1 MNEKLTKYTQI
12 VWQELRPQTFMLFAL
27 YVCIGF
33 ATTWLGQPESNFF
46 VKTQLTDSGWA
57 LLVALLMLASWYI
70 MAVTINDIA
79 DFDVDAVNLP
89 QAKDRPLQNGSASK
103 HQLRVVAGCSALG
116 VLIGGL
122 ILGIPVAAFGVFVV
136 VLAWVYSMPPIR
148 ISYRGILAPLLLPI
162 GYIIFPMM
170 IAPLHGGVGL
180 STGYML
186 LVAGLYLVFTSRVML
201 KDYRDVK
208 GDAKYGK
215 RTFLLRAGHGATTV
229 TSATLALIGTVV
241 VAVAIYLLTSRIEA
255 AIEIALLGV
264 LTIPYYQK
272 VYATRSWPHIKVV
285 LPRLGRLLSL
295 QAIVLFS
302 AVLYASQSVPLVAY
316 IALLLLVVYG
326 GYMVMSRG
334 ESSAK
339 N

>member
-1 MNEKLTKYTQI
+1 MNEKLTKYAQI

-33 ATTWLGQPESNFF
+33 AATWLGQPESNFF

-103 HQLRVVAGCSALG
+103 HQLRVVASCSALG

-122 ILGIPVAAFGVFVV
+122 ILGLPVVTLGVFVV

-148 ISYRGILAPLLLPI
+148 ISYRGILAPFLLPI

-170 IAPLHGGVGL
+170 IAPLHGGAGL
-180 STGYML
+180 SASYVL
-186 LVAGLYLVFTSRVML
+186 LVVGLYLVFTSRVML
-201 KDYRDVK
+201 KDYRDVR
-208 GDAKYGK
+208 GDTKYGK
-215 RTFLLRAGHGATTV
+215 RTFLLRAGHSATTI
-229 TSATLALIGTVV
+229 TSAILALAGTVV
-241 VAVAIYLLTSRIEA
+241 VAVGTYLLTSRIEA
-255 AIEIALLGV
+255 AVEIGLLGI
-264 LTIPYYQK
+264 LTIPYYRK
-272 VYATRSWPHIKVV
+272 VYVTRAWPRIKVV
-285 LPRLGRLLSL
+285 LPQLGRLLSL

-302 AVLYASQSVPLVAY
+302 AVLYASHSVPLIAY
-316 IALLLLVVYG
+316 IMLLLLVVYG

-334 ESSAK
+334 RVFVK